1 MQYQA
6 NLIWFQ
12 IAFADTDITVGINA
26 ETDVAAYTD
35 AATDETDDSANVPT
49 SEGAVLQGAL
59 PTQVHL
65 HITRW
70 KLNILSSSSF
80 VSRL

>member
-1 MQYQA
+1 M
-6 NLIWFQ
+6 
-12 IAFADTDITVGINA
+12 AFADTDVTVGINA
-26 ETDVAAYTD
+26 ETDVAAYID
-35 AATDETDDSANVPT
+35 AATDDSANVPT

-70 KLNILSSSSF
+70 KLMILSSASF
-80 VSRL
+80 VFCT